1 MRDYKNKPFSLQ
13 EKLVKMLGMKQDPSI
28 SIIVNKDAPS
38 PRNEKFRIQV
48 KNSIKQVLKKL
59 EERQFNKSLIKDFE
73 TKLQSILDEIKFE
86 RDFQSIAIY
95 FSTDFQEVITL
106 PFEVRSSVV
115 VDNTF
120 EIRPL
125 LRAVNRMFQYD
136 VILLSKK
143 KTRYFNGF
151 HKYLQE
157 VFTSDLPEGVDYYFN
172 QRVQGKEDPGKR
184 ESEAIRLYVKDID
197 KFLRLYSDMHTPLIV
212 MGDKKLV
219 SYFHNNTKAKSKIL
233 AEITGSYDDEKL
245 SAIQDKIRE
254 KLDEYIQTRDQ
265 QLLERV
271 QRDIDAYNYV
281 SGIQEA
287 WTAAAMKEARI
298 LLVDQDYK
306 VQGYSVDNGLFLLL
320 VEPENEEYD
329 FHEDAIDDLAEMVLL
344 QGGEVFFVSKG
355 LLDKYEHILLTLR

>member
-1 MRDYKNKPFSLQ
+1 
-13 EKLVKMLGMKQDPSI
+13 
-28 SIIVNKDAPS
+28 
-38 PRNEKFRIQV
+38 
-48 KNSIKQVLKKL
+48 
-59 EERQFNKSLIKDFE
+59 
-73 TKLQSILDEIKFE
+73 
-86 RDFQSIAIY
+86 
-95 FSTDFQEVITL
+95 
-106 PFEVRSSVV
+106 
-115 VDNTF
+115 
-120 EIRPL
+120 
-125 LRAVNRMFQYD
+125 
-136 VILLSKK
+136 
-143 KTRYFNGF
+143 
-151 HKYLQE
+151 
-157 VFTSDLPEGVDYYFN
+157 
-172 QRVQGKEDPGKR
+172 
-184 ESEAIRLYVKDID
+184 
-197 KFLRLYSDMHTPLIV
+197 
-212 MGDKKLV
+212 
-219 SYFHNNTKAKSKIL
+219 
-233 AEITGSYDDEKL
+233 L